1 MIYILRMRLLV
12 KAWHTIRMLR
22 TTLEAQ
28 SAVMDVYR
36 EGIALLQ
43 RQVLEERR
51 ERLALVNAWRISV
64 EQPEVDLRD
73 DLDMMI
79 RSLADEVAQIGLR
92 LLKGIGALHRLG
104 IIHRDIKP
112 DNLQLGPQGQLT
124 AVI

>member
-1 MIYILRMRLLV
+1 
-12 KAWHTIRMLR
+12 MLR

-73 DLDMMI
+73 DLDLMI
-79 RSLADEVAQIGLR
+79 RSLADEVAQIEE
-92 LLKGIGALHRLG
+92 
-104 IIHRDIKP
+104 
-112 DNLQLGPQGQLT
+112 Q
-124 AVI
+124 VV

>member
-73 DLDMMI
+73 DLDLMI
-79 RSLADEVAQIGLR
+79 RSLADEVAQIEE
-92 LLKGIGALHRLG
+92 
-104 IIHRDIKP
+104 
-112 DNLQLGPQGQLT
+112 Q
-124 AVI
+124 VV

>member
-1 MIYILRMRLLV
+1 MIYILHMRLLA
-12 KAWHTIRMLR
+12 KAWLTIRMLR

-73 DLDMMI
+73 DLDLMI
-79 RSLADEVAQIGLR
+79 RSLADEVAQIEE
-92 LLKGIGALHRLG
+92 
-104 IIHRDIKP
+104 
-112 DNLQLGPQGQLT
+112 Q
-124 AVI
+124 VV

>member
-1 MIYILRMRLLV
+1 MIYILHMRLLV

-22 TTLEAQ
+22 ATLEAQ

-73 DLDMMI
+73 DLDLMI
-79 RSLADEVAQIGLR
+79 RSLADEVAQIEE
-92 LLKGIGALHRLG
+92 
-104 IIHRDIKP
+104 
-112 DNLQLGPQGQLT
+112 Q
-124 AVI
+124 VV